1 MMQAYLPHSHN
12 VAQARRSRV
21 QDTPV
26 LHSPVSEN
34 EGEDT
39 PSLQARMGEP
49 HVLCKGTDNQK
60 RYSGEELKDESVSWE
75 S

>member
-1 MMQAYLPHSHN
+1 MMQAYLPYSHN
-12 VAQARRSRV
+12 VAQARSRV

-34 EGEDT
+34 KREDT
-39 PSLQARMGEP
+39 PYLQVRMGEH
-49 HVLCKGTDNQK
+49 HVLCKGTDNLKQ
-60 RYSGEELKDESVSWE
+60 YSGEELKDESVSWE